1 SAGTFR
7 TSTTNPTCR
16 FSNPR
21 RMLVPVPLPPPRT
34 SRPSFL
40 DRVWVSLFGAR
51 TTALGNGNLPDDSFP
66 PIRSA
71 TMTEHLMKETAKGRA
86 RKVMQKPPVLG
97 WRTSDE
103 DELNL
108 RRWRGR
114 TEIAGIEV
122 LEPEHGPFGTFRVR
136 SSSGSVYDVEIRDL
150 AGRNNSCGCIDHRV
164 NGLGICKH
172 IEGVLAALR
181 TKRGVSIF
189 KAASAKRV
197 EIFLS
202 RAGTALPTILWPKA
216 GPDAKARAF
225 LGPFCGRDSR
235 LKTAPANIKA
245 LVDAAPAAPKSVRIS

>member
-1 SAGTFR
+1 
-7 TSTTNPTCR
+7 
-16 FSNPR
+16 
-21 RMLVPVPLPPPRT
+21 
-34 SRPSFL
+34 
-40 DRVWVSLFGAR
+40 
-51 TTALGNGNLPDDSFP
+51 
-66 PIRSA
+66 
-71 TMTEHLMKETAKGRA
+71 MTEYPKKQTAKRRA
-86 RKVMQKPPVLG
+86 RKVLEKPPVLG

-114 TEIAGIEV
+114 TEIAGIEI

-172 IEGVLAALR
+172 IEGGLAALR

-202 RAGTALPTILWPKA
+202 RAGTAVPTILRPKA
-216 GPDAKARAF
+216 GPDAKARPF
-225 LGPFCGRDSR
+225 LGPLFGRPGRS
-235 LKTAPANIKA
+235 KNNP
-245 LVDAAPAAPKSVRIS
+245 